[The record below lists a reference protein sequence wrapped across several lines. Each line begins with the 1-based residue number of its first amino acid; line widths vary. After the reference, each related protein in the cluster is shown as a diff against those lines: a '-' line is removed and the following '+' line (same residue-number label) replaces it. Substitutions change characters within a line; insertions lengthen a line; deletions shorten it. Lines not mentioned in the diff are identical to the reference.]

1 VRPKARSRPKTHK
14 KKVVLAGATG
24 SARHP
29 GVKRQPG
36 SKAVVPVAAVSPGS
50 SSFLL
55 PLVLGVA
62 LGLSLL
68 AVALALT
75 PPWALPRPV
84 LALVYAWREALIFA
98 GCGTALCI
106 GLAITFAAF

>member
-1 VRPKARSRPKTHK
+1 VRPKARSRPKKLK
-14 KKVVLAGATG
+14 KRVVLGGATG

-29 GVKRQPG
+29 GVKRQPV
-36 SKAVVPVAAVSPGS
+36 SKGVVPVATASPGS

-55 PLVLGVA
+55 PIALGVA

-75 PPWALPRPV
+75 PPWALPRTV
-84 LALVYAWREALIFA
+84 QALVYAWREALIFA

-106 GLAITFAAF
+106 GLAITFAAS